1 MKTHSVIRKEL
12 VAMSAK
18 RSAGFTL
25 IEILIVVV
33 IMAVLAAT
41 IIPQFS
47 SSTNDAKT
55 STLQFNLHTLR
66 SQIELYK
73 LDHSGAVPSLTNS
86 ALPQLTSSTDSSGNV
101 GASGPSFPHGPYI
114 QGNMPNNPFDG
125 HNVVIATA
133 VFPPTATTSDGGWL
147 YYAATGQIAPNTTGH
162 LTD

>member
-1 MKTHSVIRKEL
+1 MT
-12 VAMSAK
+12 AK

-55 STLQFNLHTLR
+55 STMAFDLHTLR

-73 LDHSGAVPSLTNS
+73 LNHSGAVPVITNNS
-86 ALPQLTSSTDSSGNV
+86 LPQLTSATDVNGNI
-101 GASGPSFPHGPYI
+101 GTAGTNFPFGPYI
-114 QGNMPNNPFDG
+114 QGNIPNNPFDG
-125 HNVVIATA
+125 HNAVTDTGG
-133 VFPPTATTSDGGWL
+133 VFPPTATTNAGGWL
-147 YYAATGQIAPNTTGH
+147 YNSATGQIAPNTTGH
-162 LTD
+162 LND

>member
-1 MKTHSVIRKEL
+1 
-12 VAMSAK
+12 MSAK

-73 LDHSGAVPSLTNS
+73 LNHSGAVPAITNGS
-86 ALPQLTSSTDSSGNV
+86 LPQLTSSTDVNGTI
-101 GASGPSFPHGPYI
+101 GAAGTNFPFGPYI
-114 QGNMPNNPFDG
+114 MGNMPTNPFDG
-125 HNVVIATA
+125 HNAVADTGG
-133 VFPPTATTSDGGWL
+133 VFPPTATTTDGGWL
-147 YYAATGQIAPNTTGH
+147 YNATTGQIAPNTTGH
-162 LTD
+162 LND

>member
-1 MKTHSVIRKEL
+1 MKTQIVIRKEL
-12 VAMSAK
+12 APMKAK

-73 LDHSGAVPSLTNS
+73 LDHSGAVPSLTGG
-86 ALPQLTSSTDSSGNV
+86 ALPQLTSATDNSGTI
-101 GASGPSFPHGPYI
+101 GASGPNFPHGPYI
-114 QGNMPNNPFDG
+114 QGAMPANPFDG
-125 HNVVIATA
+125 KNTVTATA

-147 YYAATGQIAPNTTGH
+147 YFAATGQIASNTAGH

>member
-1 MKTHSVIRKEL
+1 MKIQSVIRKEL

-47 SSTNDAKT
+47 SSTTDAKT

-66 SQIELYK
+66 SLIELYK
-73 LDHSGAVPSLTNS
+73 LDHGGTVPSLTGN
-86 ALPQLTSSTDSSGNV
+86 ALPQLTSATDSSGNI

-114 QGNMPNNPFDG
+114 QNMPANPFDN
-125 HNVVIATA
+125 HKDVITTG
-133 VFPPTATTSDGGWL
+133 VFPLTATS
-147 YYAATGQIAPNTTGH
+147 
-162 LTD
+162 

>member
-1 MKTHSVIRKEL
+1 
-12 VAMSAK
+12 MSAK

-73 LDHSGAVPSLTNS
+73 LNHNGAVPAITNGL
-86 ALPQLTSSTDSSGNV
+86 LPQLTSSTDVNGNI
-101 GASGPSFPHGPYI
+101 GASGTSFPFGPYI
-114 QGNMPNNPFDG
+114 LGDMPTNPFDG
-125 HNVVIATA
+125 HNTVTDTGG
-133 VFPPTATTSDGGWL
+133 VFPPTATTSAGGWL
-147 YYAATGQIAPNTTGH
+147 YCSPTGQIAPNTTGH
-162 LTD
+162 LND